1 MAIEK
6 TKEFKTLL
14 RDCYMIE
21 AKNAELKNNLAYDT
35 TLSYGINYCMYI
47 QGAITLFASNVLRIL
62 RLMEK

>member
-1 MAIEK
+1 MAFEK

-14 RDCYMIE
+14 RNRYMIE
-21 AKNAELKNNLAYDT
+21 AKNAELKNNLVYDT
-35 TLSYGINYCMYI
+35 TLSYGINCMYI

>member
-21 AKNAELKNNLAYDT
+21 AKNTELKNNLAYDT
-35 TLSYGINYCMYI
+35 TLSYGINCMYI
-47 QGAITLFASNVLRIL
+47 QGAITLFASNVLRIS

>member
-1 MAIEK
+1 MAFEK

-35 TLSYGINYCMYI
+35 TLSYSINCMYI
-47 QGAITLFASNVLRIL
+47 QGVITLFASNVLRIL
-62 RLMEK
+62 RLIEK